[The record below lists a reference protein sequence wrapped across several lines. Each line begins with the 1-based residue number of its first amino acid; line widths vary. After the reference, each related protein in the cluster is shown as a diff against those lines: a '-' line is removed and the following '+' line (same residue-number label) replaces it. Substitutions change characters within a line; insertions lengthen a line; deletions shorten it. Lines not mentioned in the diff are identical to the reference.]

1 MSEPKRLHPAA
12 IIFNFI
18 KGLREF
24 IFVLIFGFITFSGE
38 SFIYFILITFALV
51 LILVTHS
58 IISWYRYTY
67 RVEGDEL
74 RIEYGILIRKQRHIS
89 KNRIQSID
97 LTSGII
103 HRIFK
108 LAKVQIET
116 AGSGNGS
123 EASLKAV
130 KLTEAER
137 LRDELKNED
146 RQEAGANLDPEAETS
161 NHPFYKISFQRL
173 FIAGSTSG
181 SIGVIAVLLLGASEF
196 ERFIPDR
203 FFDNAMSWVIGLGI
217 ALIIGFVLV
226 LLLFLWLLGV
236 AGTMIKYGNFTI
248 HKYADELF
256 ITRGLLEKKQ
266 ITIPLNRIQA
276 VGMEESM
283 IRQPLGFVTVFAEV
297 AGGSLDQGEDFSTVL
312 FPIMK
317 RDEVEGFL
325 QEILPDYAEQPKDF
339 NPLPKRAL
347 PYYLVRI
354 MVPIILLGAAVMFLL
369 PQFGWVLILLLIG
382 AFGLGFLRYR
392 AGGYYLKG
400 NRLMV
405 RYRVLSKRTML
416 MYHKRIQAFEKTQ
429 HKIQKAQ
436 GLATLK
442 LSIIGKLG
450 AGKHYTIKE
459 LNETDLDQL
468 SDWYSYRK

>member
-18 KGLREF
+18 KGIREF
-24 IFVLIFGFITFSGE
+24 IFVLIFGFITFRDQ
-38 SFIYFILITFALV
+38 SFGYFILIVLLLALIIV
-51 LILVTHS
+51 AYSV
-58 IISWYRYTY
+58 ISWYRYTY
-67 RVEGDEL
+67 RVEEEEL
-74 RIEYGILIRKQRHIS
+74 RIEYGIFIRKKRYIS

-97 LTSGII
+97 LTQGVI

-130 KLTEAER
+130 KFTEAQT

-146 RQEAGANLDPEAETS
+146 TQATELDPETEAETT
-161 NHPFYKISFQRL
+161 NHPFYKISFKRL
-173 FIAGSTSG
+173 FVAGSTSG
-181 SIGVIAVLLLGASEF
+181 SIGVIFVLALGALEF

-203 FFDNAMSWVIGLGI
+203 FFDNAMSWVIGLSIMLIVGF
-217 ALIIGFVLV
+217 ALA
-226 LLLFLWLLGV
+226 LLLFLWLLGI

-248 HKYADELF
+248 TKYKDELF

-266 ITIPLNRIQA
+266 ITIPLGRIQA
-276 VGMEESM
+276 VGIQESV

-317 RDEVEGFL
+317 RDEVEEFL
-325 QEILPDYAEQPKDF
+325 QEILPDYAEQPQDF

-347 PYYLVRI
+347 TFYLFRT
-354 MVPIILLGAAVMFLL
+354 MVPIILLGIAVMFLL
-369 PQFGWVLILLLIG
+369 PQFSWVIIILLIG
-382 AFGLGFLRYR
+382 GLYLGFLRYR
-392 AGGYYLKG
+392 AGGYYLKE

-405 RYRVLSKRTML
+405 RYRVLSKTTML

-429 HKIQKAQ
+429 HKIQKAKK
-436 GLATLK
+436 LATLK

-450 AGKHYTIKE
+450 TGKHYTIKE
-459 LNETDLDQL
+459 LDEADLDQL